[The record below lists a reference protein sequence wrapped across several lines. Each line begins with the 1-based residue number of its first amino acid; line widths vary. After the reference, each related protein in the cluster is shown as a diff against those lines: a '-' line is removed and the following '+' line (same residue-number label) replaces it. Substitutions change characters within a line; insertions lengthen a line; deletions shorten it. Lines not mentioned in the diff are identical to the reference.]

1 MSRGRHPTIAAGA
14 GQVSTAQSKDIRV
27 IRKGQIDS
35 GRGQNRLQRG
45 PTRRIRP
52 EGEIQEPQPHPES
65 MGNSSVPDDSGK
77 NLGRI
82 KCIVD
87 VGENSIEVDPYVADF
102 FFEQI
107 FLSDRFPDLTCT
119 AQVMGLEGG
128 EAPLVNVEIVSKKRG
143 ERYDALRITSE
154 ELFSKPNKFSIVFGF
169 DSERLKSPMQLEADV
184 EVRNAGTPIIARI
197 NAGLMSS
204 FDGSVSSNLSGVST
218 PIQIERSMTFW
229 DWPLD
234 NAILEIKADEDWMSQ
249 FGEIEVL
256 HNGGKEGL
264 RESVRLTS
272 DFQEIDFSAIRP
284 LMLPKDGSSHSPYH
298 TCAYIILRLGRDGS
312 ELPIVSHLVDSR
324 PSRRGSF
331 GKIADLEDPDGWPYF
346 LWRGMHFKEQP
357 SNEKFLIKKGR
368 LWEGFR
374 YLDSEISDT
383 IKRVQ
388 HERYTSIVPTRAWF
402 GYKNDEFIVNWF
414 HLDEYGWNVSFS
426 D

>member
-1 MSRGRHPTIAAGA
+1 
-14 GQVSTAQSKDIRV
+14 
-27 IRKGQIDS
+27 
-35 GRGQNRLQRG
+35 
-45 PTRRIRP
+45 
-52 EGEIQEPQPHPES
+52 

-119 AQVMGLEGG
+119 AQVIGLEGG
-128 EAPLVNVEIVSKKRG
+128 GAPLVDVEIISKKRG

-197 NAGLMSS
+197 NAGLTSS
-204 FDGSVSSNLSGVST
+204 FDGSVSSDLSGVS
-218 PIQIERSMTFW
+218 PPVQIERSMTFW

-264 RESVRLTS
+264 REYVRLTS

-284 LMLPKDGSSHSPYH
+284 LMLPKDGFSHSPYH

>member
-1 MSRGRHPTIAAGA
+1 M
-14 GQVSTAQSKDIRV
+14 
-27 IRKGQIDS
+27 KGPIGG
-35 GRGQNRLQRG
+35 GRGQTQYQRG
-45 PTRRIRP
+45 PIKRIRP
-52 EGEIQEPQPHPES
+52 EGDIQDTQPQPGP
-65 MGNSSVPDDSGK
+65 MDNSPAPDDSGK

-87 VGENSIEVDPYVADF
+87 VGDNSIEIDPYVADF
-102 FFEQI
+102 FFEEI
-107 FLSDRFPDLTCT
+107 FLSGRFPDLTCT
-119 AQVMGLEGG
+119 AQVIGLGG
-128 EAPLVNVEIVSKKRG
+128 EEAPLVNVEIISKRRG
-143 ERYDALRITSE
+143 QRYDALRITSE
-154 ELFSKPNKFSIVFGF
+154 ELFAKPNKFSIVFGF
-169 DSERLKSPMQLEADV
+169 DSERLKSPMQLEADI

-197 NAGLMSS
+197 NSGHRSS
-204 FDGSVSSNLSGVST
+204 FDGSVSSDLSGVSA
-218 PIQIERSMTFW
+218 PVRMERGMTFW
-229 DWPLD
+229 DWPLE

-256 HNGGKEGL
+256 HHGGKDGI
-264 RESVRLTS
+264 REYVQLTS
-272 DFQEIDFSAIRP
+272 EFQKIDFSAIRP
-284 LMLPKDGSSHSPYH
+284 LMLPKDGFPHSPYH

-331 GKIADLEDPDGWPYF
+331 GKIADLVDLDGWPYF

-357 SNEKFLIKKGR
+357 SDQKFLIKKGR

-402 GYKNDEFIVNWF
+402 AYKDEEFIVNWF
-414 HLDEYGWNVSFS
+414 HLDEYGWNVNFS

>member
-1 MSRGRHPTIAAGA
+1 M
-14 GQVSTAQSKDIRV
+14 D
-27 IRKGQIDS
+27 
-35 GRGQNRLQRG
+35 
-45 PTRRIRP
+45 
-52 EGEIQEPQPHPES
+52 
-65 MGNSSVPDDSGK
+65 NSPVPDDSGK

-87 VGENSIEVDPYVADF
+87 VGDNSIEIDPYVADF
-102 FFEQI
+102 FFEEI
-107 FLSDRFPDLTCT
+107 FISGRFPDLTCT
-119 AQVMGLEGG
+119 AQVIGLEGE
-128 EAPLVNVEIVSKKRG
+128 EAPLVNVEIVSKRRG
-143 ERYDALRITSE
+143 QRYDALRITSE
-154 ELFSKPNKFSIVFGF
+154 DLFAEPNKFSIVFGF
-169 DSERLKSPMQLEADV
+169 DSERLKSPMQLEAEI
-184 EVRNAGTPIIARI
+184 EVRNAGTPIVARI
-197 NAGLMSS
+197 NSGHRSS

-218 PIQIERSMTFW
+218 PVQMERAMTFW

-256 HNGGKEGL
+256 HDGGEGGT
-264 RESVRLTS
+264 REYVQLTS
-272 DFQEIDFSAIRP
+272 DFQKVHFSAIRP
-284 LMLPKDGSSHSPYH
+284 LMLPKDGFPHSPYH

-331 GKIADLEDPDGWPYF
+331 GKIADLVDPDGWPYF

-357 SNEKFLIKKGR
+357 SDQKFLIKKGR

-402 GYKNDEFIVNWF
+402 AYKDEEFIVNWF
-414 HLDEYGWNVSFS
+414 HLDEYGWNVNFS